1 MAESLCRLFA
11 IDARNLEAR
20 RRLVGLDETDRR
32 ILAGLV
38 PWAERSAP
46 AMAVEFYDRQF
57 ENPELRAWMD
67 AYARANRKDL
77 AQMRATLERAMA
89 GYIVEV
95 YAGAQQDWGLEYFE
109 RRLRVGMMHDKIDLP
124 FKHYL
129 GMYPTHFALARK
141 YLRRSFWHKPW
152 FVSRAE
158 SAVLKVFNLDQQA
171 VGDAFLLS
179 VIRST
184 CFDLSSVEVPPGGD
198 LSEAIGPIKRR
209 IAQATS
215 GLGTHLSTVTT
226 AVDGLR
232 TMNDTL
238 RSGTEQTL
246 GQTRQLATA
255 ATEMEEA
262 IAEIARS
269 AARAASVAARGSEQ
283 ADRVNEATAEL
294 GRASDEIG
302 EVVRTITTIAS
313 RTNLLS
319 LNASIEAARA
329 GDAGKGFQVV
339 AREVKDLA
347 AKTASSTGDISARIE
362 RIQAQV
368 AMIRES
374 IQGITSTVQQV
385 NELQQTI
392 AGAVEEQS
400 NTTREITRHI
410 RELTEAAESSAKQ
423 VQQTSDSANQLSRTA
438 LDLGDAAKSFAA

>member
-1 MAESLCRLFA
+1 VAESLCRLFS

-20 RRLVGLDETDRR
+20 RRLVGLHEDERR
-32 ILAGLV
+32 LLAGLV
-38 PWAERSAP
+38 PWAKRVAP
-46 AMAVEFYDRQF
+46 AMASEFYDRQF
-57 ENPELRAWMD
+57 GDPDLLAWMER
-67 AYARANRKDL
+67 YARENAKDL
-77 AQMRATLERAMA
+77 QQMRSGLERAMA
-89 GYIVEV
+89 GYIVEI
-95 YAGAQQDWGLEYFE
+95 YTGAEDNWGLEYFE
-109 RRLRVGMMHDKIDLP
+109 RRLRVGMVHDQIDLP

-129 GMYPTHFALARK
+129 GMYPTHFTLTRK
-141 YLRRSFWHKPW
+141 YLRRSFWLRPRY
-152 FVSRAE
+152 VGRVE
-158 SAVLKVFNLDQQA
+158 EAVLKVYNLDQQA

-179 VIRST
+179 MIRST
-184 CFDLSSVEVPPGGD
+184 RFEFTSVKPPEGGD

-215 GLGTHLSTVTT
+215 GLGTHLGTVSS
-226 AVDGLR
+226 AANGLR
-232 TMNDTL
+232 SMSDAL
-238 RSGTEQTL
+238 QAGTEQTL
-246 GQTRQLATA
+246 SQTRQLSTA
-255 ATEMEEA
+255 AVEMEQA

-269 AARAASVAARGSEQ
+269 AARAASVAAHGSQQ

-362 RIQAQV
+362 RIQTQV
-368 AMIRES
+368 ANIRES
-374 IQGITSTVQQV
+374 IQEITGTVQQV

-400 NTTREITRHI
+400 NTTREITRHV
-410 RELTEAAESSAKQ
+410 RDLTAAAESSATQ
-423 VQQTSDSANQLSRTA
+423 VLHTSESAHQLSRTA
-438 LDLGDAAKSFAA
+438 DELGEAAQSFAA